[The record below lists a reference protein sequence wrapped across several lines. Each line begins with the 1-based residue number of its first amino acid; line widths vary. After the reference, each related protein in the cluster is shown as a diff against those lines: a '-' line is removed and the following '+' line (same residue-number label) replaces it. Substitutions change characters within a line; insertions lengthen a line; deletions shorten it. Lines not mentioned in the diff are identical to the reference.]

1 MPKWAIALSAVLVAG
16 GLAVGYLGLMPR
28 LSDRDR
34 ILAVIADAEQAANQG
49 DWGRLLN
56 YVAEDYSDRSGFTKN
71 DLRRL
76 ALEAGRSFSSVR
88 VKASLQGLAVSDKGR
103 ATALVFVTVWHEH
116 AEGTAT
122 NHYSVTVLFVKR
134 GHRWLVANAE
144 GWQEAVDQHVR
155 G

>member
-1 MPKWAIALSAVLVAG
+1 MPKWAIAVSAVLVAG

-28 LSDRDR
+28 LSARDR
-34 ILAVIADAEQAANQG
+34 ILAIIADAEQAANQG

-56 YVAEDYSDRSGFTKN
+56 YVADDYSDRSGFTKN
-71 DLRRL
+71 DLKRM
-76 ALEAGRSFSSVR
+76 ALEAGRSFGPVHVR
-88 VKASLQGLAVSDKGR
+88 ASLQGLAVSDKGR
-103 ATALVFVTVWHEH
+103 ATALVFVTVWHQH

-122 NHYSVTVLFVKR
+122 SQYSVTVLFVKR
-134 GHRWLVANAE
+134 GHRWLVTNAE